1 MATATNPNYKFN
13 AKRATAIKIGDV
25 RGNEHCMKLE
35 GVSARNNVDYSS
47 VKNTKQKSSIKS
59 QSTLTR

>member
-1 MATATNPNYKFN
+1 MATATNPNYKLN
-13 AKRATAIKIGDV
+13 AKRATAIKIVDV

-47 VKNTKQKSSIKS
+47 VKTQNKRVQ
-59 QSTLTR
+59 

>member
-13 AKRATAIKIGDV
+13 AKRATAIKIVDV

-47 VKNTKQKSSIKS
+47 VKIKTKEFNKIPIYINK
-59 QSTLTR
+59 